1 MNGIIDSNQKIVSNG
16 LILNLDAAQLRSYP
30 TSGTTWT
37 DISGSNNNGT
47 LTNGPTFNS
56 ANGGSIVFDGT
67 NDYVSGTVNI
77 ANSPFTIIC
86 WVYPNVTPSTNVY
99 FSVGSIDA
107 TRTALHLRLVNDT
120 SFVFGLY
127 NDDLSATVSSV
138 TNKWNYFAVTLTS
151 GLIQTV
157 YQNGVL
163 VGSPRT
169 AAGYFTGNT
178 IYGIGRWSKTG
189 PTQYIN
195 ANVATSYVYNRA
207 LSATEI
213 DQNYNATK
221 SRFGL

>member
-1 MNGIIDSNQKIVSNG
+1 MAFGNGPRIVTSG
-16 LILNLDAAQLRSYP
+16 LVLSLDAADRNSYP
-30 TSGTTWT
+30 GSGTTWA
-37 DISGSNNNGT
+37 DVSGNNNNGT
-47 LTNGPTFNS
+47 LVNSPTFS
-56 ANGGSIVFDGT
+56 TANGGRFAFNGST
-67 NDYVSGTVNI
+67 NYVSGTVNI
-77 ANSPFTIIC
+77 ASSPFTIIC

-99 FSVGSIDA
+99 FSVGSIDG

-120 SFVFGLY
+120 SFLFGLF
-127 NDDLSATVSSV
+127 NDDLSVTVSSV

-151 GLIQTV
+151 GFVQSA

-178 IYGIGRWSKTG
+178 TYGIGRWSNSS

-207 LSATEI
+207 LTATEI
-213 DQNYNATK
+213 LQNYNAQK
-221 SRFGL
+221 SRFNLI